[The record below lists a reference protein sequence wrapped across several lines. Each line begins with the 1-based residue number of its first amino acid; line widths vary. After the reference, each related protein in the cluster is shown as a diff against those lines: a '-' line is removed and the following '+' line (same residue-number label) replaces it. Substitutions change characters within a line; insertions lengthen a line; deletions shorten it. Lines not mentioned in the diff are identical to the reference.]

1 MVTKEEAVA
10 PNETDPAVQM
20 DVWEPD
26 EDGRFP
32 YTLTFRSANRHSA
45 TLADF
50 AEVEKVLADY
60 GLKHAAVTFH
70 GRSRILL
77 EP

>member
-1 MVTKEEAVA
+1 
-10 PNETDPAVQM
+10 M

-32 YTLTFRSANRHSA
+32 YNLAFRSANRHSA

-60 GLKHAAVTFH
+60 SLKYAAVTFH
-70 GRSRILL
+70 GRSRVLL